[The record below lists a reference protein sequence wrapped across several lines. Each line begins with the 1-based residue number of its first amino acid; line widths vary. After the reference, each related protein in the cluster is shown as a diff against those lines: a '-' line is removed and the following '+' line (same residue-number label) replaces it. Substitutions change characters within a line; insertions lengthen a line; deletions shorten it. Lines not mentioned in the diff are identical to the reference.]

1 MDKTAVKEQKA
12 KAKQDAADLRE
23 NKRLARKVAA
33 EEKAKKKEEKNVG
46 KGKHVSEPSMGSVNT
61 SANVATSANDATDAS
76 VAPEPKPKR
85 LRKVQNADPVPESG
99 GHEGVPKTLPDPKQL
114 KVVENFELLKLT
126 GISELQPELG
136 DKKSF
141 SVRPGEGAMIG
152 ARAIGVIL
160 TTASFYVNKT
170 MLTTDD
176 WPPSLLELYKVGSL
190 WNLIQLIAFQ
200 YLFSV
205 LLMLAYLQIHE
216 SLLFWPR
223 LRSMWRKAWLF
234 RGTRM
239 QFKSQSPW
247 LHALGSMPRFWLG
260 GLRQGGTDLKKW
272 HYLTTTEAAKSFIT
286 ILLVKLHKLQLQ
298 ISNSSFW
305 SSCFI
310 YLLKHAPAMWPW
322 QATEPG
328 LWAWTD
334 RGRLLLVF
342 LAITFSKLG
351 WNAGG
356 LTLHNLYSLYMQ
368 GILKSIYIY

>member
-33 EEKAKKKEEKNVG
+33 EEKAKKKEENNVG

-190 WNLIQLIAFQ
+190 
-200 YLFSV
+200 
-205 LLMLAYLQIHE
+205 
-216 SLLFWPR
+216 
-223 LRSMWRKAWLF
+223 
-234 RGTRM
+234 
-239 QFKSQSPW
+239 
-247 LHALGSMPRFWLG
+247 
-260 GLRQGGTDLKKW
+260 
-272 HYLTTTEAAKSFIT
+272 
-286 ILLVKLHKLQLQ
+286 
-298 ISNSSFW
+298 
-305 SSCFI
+305 
-310 YLLKHAPAMWPW
+310 
-322 QATEPG
+322 
-328 LWAWTD
+328 
-334 RGRLLLVF
+334 
-342 LAITFSKLG
+342 
-351 WNAGG
+351 
-356 LTLHNLYSLYMQ
+356 
-368 GILKSIYIY
+368 